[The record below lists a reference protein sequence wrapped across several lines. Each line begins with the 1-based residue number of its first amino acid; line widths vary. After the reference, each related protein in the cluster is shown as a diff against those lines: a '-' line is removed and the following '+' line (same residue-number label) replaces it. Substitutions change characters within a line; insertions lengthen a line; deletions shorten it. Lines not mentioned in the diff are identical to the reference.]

1 MKKPAMSLPARLMCA
16 GGGLVT
22 IAMGAEYL
30 QHGIF
35 SFTNVSYRQTI
46 FSGGVIGSGIVLMVL
61 AFLPSGNWAYRR
73 ITTKREVKLAHH
85 TRHPQPH
92 KTENG
97 HTRKVD

>member
-1 MKKPAMSLPARLMCA
+1 MSLLARLMCA
-16 GGGLVT
+16 AGGLMT

-30 QHGIF
+30 RRGIF
-35 SFTNVSYRQTI
+35 SFTNASYRQTV

-61 AFLPSGNWAYRR
+61 AFLPSGNWVYRR

-85 TRHPQPH
+85 TRHPQLH
-92 KTENG
+92 KTEDG